1 MVHNEQEEAKEQT
14 AEIKSRRWF
23 RRGVYGSKSVPIR
36 ILDGLIIGAIAAII
50 ILIIVFALNGGYH
63 VYFETYGG
71 SEVVSQNLRY
81 GTLAQEPEAPQK
93 PGYEFVRWMNSE
105 DESLAEE
112 WNFSEDKVEGDVTL
126 YAVWKPAQITVKFDL
141 NGGNVAGDSQIA
153 GQTVTFEEDYGELPV
168 PERTGYEFDG
178 WEYSGN
184 IIESDTIVVTSGEH
198 VLTARWR

>member
-23 RRGVYGSKSVPIR
+23 QRGVYGSKSVPIR

-50 ILIIVFALNGGYH
+50 ILILVFALNGGYH
-63 VYFETYGG
+63 VYFETNGG

-112 WNFSEDKVEGDVTL
+112 WDFSEDKVEGDVTL

-153 GQTVTFEEDYGELPV
+153 GQTVTFEETYGELPV

>member
-23 RRGVYGSKSVPIR
+23 QRGVYGSKSVPIR
-36 ILDGLIIGAIAAII
+36 ILDGLIIGVIAAII
-50 ILIIVFALNGGYH
+50 ILILVFALNGGYH
-63 VYFETYGG
+63 VYFETNGG

-112 WNFSEDKVEGDVTL
+112 WDFSEDKVEGDVTL

-153 GQTVTFEEDYGELPV
+153 GQTVTFEETYGELPV

>member
-14 AEIKSRRWF
+14 TEIKSRRWF
-23 RRGVYGSKSVPIR
+23 QRGVYGSKSVPIR

-50 ILIIVFALNGGYH
+50 ILILVFALNGGYH
-63 VYFETYGG
+63 VYFETNGG

-112 WNFSEDKVEGDVTL
+112 WDFSEDKVEGDVTL

-153 GQTVTFEEDYGELPV
+153 GQTVTFEEAYGELPV
-168 PERTGYEFDG
+168 PARIGYEFDG

>member
-23 RRGVYGSKSVPIR
+23 QRGVYGSKSVPIR

-63 VYFETYGG
+63 VYFETNGG

-112 WNFSEDKVEGDVTL
+112 WDFSEDKVEGDVTL

-153 GQTVTFEEDYGELPV
+153 GQTVTFEETYGELPV

>member
-1 MVHNEQEEAKEQT
+1 MVQNEQEEAKEKT

-23 RRGVYGSKSVPIR
+23 QRGVYGSKSVPIR
-36 ILDGLIIGAIAAII
+36 ILDGLIIGAIAVII
-50 ILIIVFALNGGYH
+50 ILIFVFALNGGYH
-63 VYFETYGG
+63 VYFETNGG

-112 WNFSEDKVEGDVTL
+112 WDFSEDKVEGDVTL

-153 GQTVTFEEDYGELPV
+153 NKTVTFEETYGELPV
-168 PERTGYEFDG
+168 PERIGYEFDG

-184 IIESDTIVVTSGEH
+184 IIEADTIVVTSGEH

>member
-23 RRGVYGSKSVPIR
+23 QRGVYGSKSVPIR
-36 ILDGLIIGAIAAII
+36 ILDGLIIGAISAII

-63 VYFETYGG
+63 VYFETNGG

-126 YAVWKPAQITVKFDL
+126 YAVWKPAQITVKFDF

-153 GQTVTFEEDYGELPV
+153 GQTVTFEEAYGELPV
-168 PERTGYEFDG
+168 PARTGYEFDG